1 MKRKEYCKKYENCI
15 LTLIIMLLNVILMG
29 VCFDF
34 YYDLNDDTMMKDI
47 MSGVYTGT
55 PDGHNMQTLY
65 LLGALISL
73 CYRLCGKIPW
83 YGLFLCLC
91 QFGCF
96 YLLGVRLTGLTERR
110 HQAAS
115 TANAGDCAYMDM
127 PGKGENNAAVGKT
140 EGKSAKGTN
149 QTNWIGK
156 IVVLLVLSLFQWGVC
171 LPHLINIQYTITC
184 AVMSA
189 TAIFL
194 FVTTPET
201 DSAKQFVIKNI
212 PSILLVIIAYQLRT
226 EMLLLTLPFVALAGM
241 FRWAEEEKIFAKE
254 NWKKYG
260 TVVGVM
266 LAGMLLSRCIDFV
279 AYGSAEWQDF
289 LEFFNARTTVY
300 DFYPEVVTQD
310 DFAADLGQLG
320 VTPVQQTLLRNYNFG
335 LDDTIDTQMLGRVAG
350 YAADTVGASRDWG
363 AIFKEK
369 SKLCLYRLFHAGD
382 APYNFIVLWAY
393 VAVLAAELGASF
405 ENTAAGKAE
414 KGNRLRRYAFIGLIV
429 LVAVVRT
436 AIWMF
441 LLMRGRDPERITH
454 SIYLVEFALLTAGFV
469 RRIYTS
475 ETRNYMLHGMT
486 VWLLILVAANF
497 MTGIRTVQY
506 DQRQRTEVN
515 QDWQEIDAY
524 CRVHGDNF
532 YFEDVYSTVAFSQTM
547 FGDVNNTLANY
558 DILGGWMSKSPLYR
572 EKLAQYDIDSAADSL
587 LYQDNVYLIMSNTEA
602 ADQGFDW
609 MIDYYADKGITVS
622 VIRQDTINENY
633 AVYEV
638 KQKKV
643 GEAL

>member
-15 LTLIIMLLNVILMG
+15 LTLSIMLLNVILMG
-29 VCFDF
+29 ICFDF

-65 LLGALISL
+65 ILGAVIDL
-73 CYRLCGKIPW
+73 CYRLCGRIPW

-110 HQAAS
+110 YQAVSALKEGS
-115 TANAGDCAYMDM
+115 CKDLT
-127 PGKGENNAAVGKT
+127 GKVL
-140 EGKSAKGTN
+140 
-149 QTNWIGK
+149 
-156 IVVLLVLSLFQWGVC
+156 VLLILSLFQWGVC
-171 LPHLINIQYTITC
+171 LPHLVNVQYTITC

-201 DSAKQFVIKNI
+201 DNAKQFVIKNI

-241 FRWAEEEKIFAKE
+241 FRWGEEEKIFTKE

-260 TVVGVM
+260 KVVGVM
-266 LAGMLLSRCIDFV
+266 LAGMLLSRCIDFI
-279 AYGSAEWQDF
+279 AYGSPEWQGF
-289 LEFFNARTTVY
+289 LDFFNARTTVY
-300 DFYPEVVTQD
+300 DFYMEVVTQD
-310 DFAADLGQLG
+310 EFAADLEQIG

-335 LDDTIDTQMLGRVAG
+335 LDDTIDTQMLDRIAD
-350 YAADTVGASRDWG
+350 YAADTVGGSKDWG
-363 AIFKEK
+363 AVFKEK
-369 SKLCLYRLFHAGD
+369 SKVYFYRIFHTGD

-393 VAVLAAELGASF
+393 AAVLAAGLGASFENIAF

-414 KGNRLRRYAFIGLIV
+414 KGNRLRRYVFIGLIV

-469 RRIYTS
+469 RRIYTC
-475 ETRNYMLHGMT
+475 ETKNYMLHGMV
-486 VWLLILVAANF
+486 VWLLILVGANL
-497 MTGIRTVQY
+497 MSGIQTVQY
-506 DQRQRTEVN
+506 DQRQRETVN
-515 QDWQEIDAY
+515 QDWQDIDAY
-524 CRVHGDNF
+524 CRTHHDNF
-532 YFEDVYSTVAFSQTM
+532 YFEDVYSTVAFSQKM
-547 FGDVNNTLANY
+547 FTEVNNTFANY
-558 DILGGWMSKSPLYR
+558 DILGGWMNKSPLYQ
-572 EKLAQYDIDSAADSL
+572 EKMAQYAIDSVTDAL
-587 LYQDNVYLIMSNTEA
+587 LHQDNVYLIMSDKEA
-602 ADQGFDW
+602 AEQGFDW

-622 VIRQDTINENY
+622 VIRRDTINENY

-638 KQKKV
+638 KQDV
-643 GEAL
+643 